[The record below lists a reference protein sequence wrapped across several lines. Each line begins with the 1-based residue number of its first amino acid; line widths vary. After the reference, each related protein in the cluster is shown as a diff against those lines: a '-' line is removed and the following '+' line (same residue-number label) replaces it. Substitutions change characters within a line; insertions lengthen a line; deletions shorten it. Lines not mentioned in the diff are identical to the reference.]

1 MQTPVSGGRPL
12 CPQIGSAGRGYDK
25 CGRHSLQHDIEAL
38 KDFMEL
44 KNGDVIKLDNT
55 VSDNLLVKI
64 NGERKF
70 YATPGM
76 RKNKISVEITDV
88 YTPEE

>member
-1 MQTPVSGGRPL
+1 M
-12 CPQIGSAGRGYDK
+12 
-25 CGRHSLQHDIEAL
+25 
-38 KDFMEL
+38 KDFMDL

-55 VSDNLLVKI
+55 VSDNLLVRI